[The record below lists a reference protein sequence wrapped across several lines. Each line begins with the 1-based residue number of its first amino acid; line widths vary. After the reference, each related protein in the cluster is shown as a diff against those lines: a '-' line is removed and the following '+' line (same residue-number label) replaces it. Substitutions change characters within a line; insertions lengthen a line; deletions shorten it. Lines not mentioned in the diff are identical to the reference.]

1 MTPDPVR
8 VAILLAAIVLASGT
22 LPANADIGAHPDT
35 VNIATYEQTATLQ
48 LYQRFIKEAYLR
60 LGVTT
65 RYTVLPALRAV
76 RATDQG
82 DLDAI
87 LIASIEAE
95 TGADSIVRV
104 AEALPDLHFR
114 VVARSD
120 MPVETLPEDLGPY
133 YVGYLRGIHPLER
146 QFDEKTRKLPINGG
160 FDTLIEILKLER
172 IDLAAL
178 PSLEAEMLARQHQE
192 LKILRAPVYTFT
204 VFHYVHQDHKGLSAS
219 LAEIFRELKQD
230 ERCMERLSQVALNH
244 DLDTDRDK
252 LRDLVN
258 APDYEPLCATASR

>member
-1 MTPDPVR
+1 MTPAPVR
-8 VAILLAAIVLASGT
+8 IAMLLAAIVLASGP
-22 LPANADIGAHPDT
+22 LPANADIGTGPDT

-60 LGVTT
+60 LGITT
-65 RYTVLPALRAV
+65 RYTVLPTLRAV
-76 RATDQG
+76 RATNQG
-82 DLDAI
+82 ELDAI

-120 MPVETLPEDLGPY
+120 MPGETLPQDLGPY
-133 YVGYLRGIHPLER
+133 SVGYLRGIHPLER
-146 QFDEKTRKLPINGG
+146 QFAEKTQKLPINSG
-160 FDTLIEILKLER
+160 FDSLIEILKLER

-178 PSLEAEMLARQHQE
+178 PSLEAEMLARQHQD
-192 LKILRAPVYTFT
+192 LKVLREPVYTFT
-204 VFHYVHQDHKGLSAS
+204 VFHYVHQDHKDLSAS

-230 ERCMERLSQVALNH
+230 ERCMERLSQAALNH
-244 DLDTDRDK
+244 DFHTDRDK
-252 LRDLVN
+252 LQDIVN
-258 APDYEPLCATASR
+258 APDYKPLCPNAAR